1 MAALGALVVVLV
13 ALAIGVVLRV
23 RSSPQRRERRQRL
36 RELKRRLDLHQH
48 GRLGDAIITEA
59 NESIIYYTYSIRGVQ
74 YTASQDVD
82 SLRER
87 LPADPERLIG
97 VVGLKYETNNPA
109 NSIVICE
116 EWSGLRAPVALDD
129 VIIR

>member
-1 MAALGALVVVLV
+1 MAALGALTVVLA

-23 RSSPQRRERRQRL
+23 RASPQRRERRQRL
-36 RELKRRLDLHQH
+36 RELKRRLDLHQR

-59 NESIIYYTYSIRGVQ
+59 NESIIYYTYCIRGVQ